1 MTRKHLRIVLRLQHQ
16 LGTRFRTSGATLQ
29 VEDSHRQH
37 TERAERRTF
46 LSHDVSEALGERK
59 KEEEVEGD
67 RELNCNTCWY
77 CDDTCFYTS
86 EKHAIRNTQ
95 VTSITFF
102 FNTKHPH
109 EEEVDFRPRQHGQ
122 QGSVAGNTGSSRQ
135 FDGNCTSTLK
145 RVHRVHRLIK

>member
-1 MTRKHLRIVLRLQHQ
+1 MTRKQLRMVLRLQHQ

-29 VEDSHRQH
+29 EEDSHRQH

-95 VTSITFF
+95 VHFHNLLLQHQAAT
-102 FNTKHPH
+102 H
-109 EEEVDFRPRQHGQ
+109 EEEADFRPRQHGQ

-145 RVHRVHRLIK
+145 QVVHRLIK

>member
-1 MTRKHLRIVLRLQHQ
+1 MTRKHLRMVLRLQHQ

-95 VTSITFF
+95 VHFHNLLLHHQAAT
-102 FNTKHPH
+102 H
-109 EEEVDFRPRQHGQ
+109 EEKVDFRPRQHGQ
-122 QGSVAGNTGSSRQ
+122 QGSVAGNTGSSRH
-135 FDGNCTSTLK
+135 FDGNCTSILK
-145 RVHRVHRLIK
+145 QVVHRLIK